1 MKHQK
6 ISRCAMGTDGEEQL
20 SNAFAT
26 FFLKLQSCCVH
37 SINVIILKQQLHK
50 RDNIKT
56 KLRELLVPEMGSKK

>member
-1 MKHQK
+1 MMATNETSKNL
-6 ISRCAMGTDGEEQL
+6 SDCCTVGTDGEEQL

-56 KLRELLVPEMGSKK
+56 TTP